1 MSTTLSLERTFR
13 LGLASVA
20 SHLSWAWVALSS
32 VAIAALFGGQYIEGL
47 STVAARTP
55 EVDSA
60 ALVFSHRAWP
70 IEGGLILHIVF
81 ASLALALGPWQ
92 FSRWLRTRHPRVHRV
107 MGRAYL
113 SAVALGAVGGIVTSI
128 YSTLGLKGFFG
139 FAALDVLWVWT
150 AYRAYRAV
158 RAQNFREHEAWMIR
172 NFALTYAAVTLRL
185 EFALLLL
192 VQLPFHAPGGFAHA
206 YEQAYGSLPYV
217 AWIPNLVI
225 AEFIIRSRNLPALRM
240 TDPSRP
246 VEMAQETAASVESVP
261 A

>member
-1 MSTTLSLERTFR
+1 MSNTIAPRPTGRFR
-13 LGLASVA
+13 LASVV
-20 SHLSWAWVALSS
+20 SHLSWAWVVLSS
-32 VAIAALFGGQYIEGL
+32 VAIAALFGGQYVEGL
-47 STVAARTP
+47 SSIAARTP

-60 ALVFSHRAWP
+60 ALAFSNRAWP

-92 FSRWLRTRHPRVHRV
+92 FSRWLRTRNPRVHRGI
-107 MGRAYL
+107 GRAYL
-113 SAVALGAVGGIVTSI
+113 SAVALGAIGGIVTSI

-150 AYRAYRAV
+150 AYRAFCAV
-158 RAQNFREHEAWMIR
+158 RAKSFRDHEAWMIR

-192 VQLPFHAPGGFAHA
+192 VQLPFQAHGGFAHA
-206 YEQAYGSLPYV
+206 YDQAYGSLPYI

-225 AEFIIRSRNLPALRM
+225 AEFIICGRNLPGLRM
-240 TDPSRP
+240 TDPSRRSEIVP
-246 VEMAQETAASVESVP
+246 ETGVSDRSISA
-261 A
+261 